1 MKPPPMHELKVCW
14 IVGQRSRVV
23 GFERV
28 ATPVSTSKNHG
39 VERMAVTEMIGLG
52 SPIA

>member
-1 MKPPPMHELKVCW
+1 MKPPPMHELKVCQM
-14 IVGQRSRVV
+14 VVQRSRVV

-28 ATPVSTSKNHG
+28 ATPVSTSKNHEVG
-39 VERMAVTEMIGLG
+39 RMAVTETIGLG